1 MKRLFRSLATVIALL
16 ATVSFAAACGGDDDD
31 DGTMD
36 DRMGGGGIM
45 NTNAPEGAIRVDLVN
60 WAVEPAKSE
69 AKAGSVT
76 FWAVHDMG
84 HGGGHGNAEG
94 GVTHDLQVMK
104 KRDDGSFQ
112 LIGQVQG
119 LTMGQAKGLTLDL
132 APGDYELSCN
142 VVEQINGATVGHYA
156 KGMKAPFKVT
166 A

>member
-1 MKRLFRSLATVIALL
+1 MKRLSLSLATVIALL
-16 ATVSFAAACGGDDDD
+16 ATLSLAAACGGDDAN
-31 DGTMD
+31 G
-36 DRMGGGGIM
+36 MGRSMGSGGMM
-45 NTNAPEGAIRVDLVN
+45 NTTAPEGSITVNLTNWSVD
-60 WAVEPAKSE
+60 PAKSE

-84 HGGGHGNAEG
+84 HGGGHGNTEG

-119 LTMGQAKGLTLDL
+119 LTMGQAKELTLDL

-142 VVEQINGATVGHYA
+142 VVEQIKGATVGHYA